1 MDKIFFMGVIIGVLS
16 RVIML
21 NLDQKQYPTQPSVL
35 LSQIVLALVASS
47 LGALVIPAL
56 VERSYTSI
64 TFLSLSAEQ
73 FRQLRN
79 NRRNTLQGL
88 ESEQLVPRGPSFVE
102 EIARTYEIRNYM
114 CIVTSFLTVAMYYL
128 LTSQFKINDT
138 TSFIV
143 SSISGLILAY
153 LLRKSISRQCI
164 GDVADVC
171 IVDISFVDKTIL
183 KVGDYAGITNVALKE
198 DREKYMKHAV
208 GIQISPKN
216 NRYDNASIISYL
228 GQRQAI
234 CFNLYSRLG
243 ILKQF
248 TEPAFTPIPRKNPKN
263 QSLYIA
269 FFPTEKDEKKVIEAV
284 KSCPILSNAR
294 GKNIALKDKVIN
306 IKEAM

>member
-1 MDKIFFMGVIIGVLS
+1 MDKIFFMGVVIGVLS

-35 LSQIVLALVASS
+35 LTQLVLAFIASS

-56 VERSYTSI
+56 VQRSYTSI

-73 FRQLRN
+73 FRQVRS

-88 ESEQLVPRGPSFVE
+88 ESSQLVSRGASFIE

-114 CIVTSFLTVAMYYL
+114 CIVTSFITVAIYYL
-128 LTSQFKINDT
+128 LTSQFKVNDT
-138 TSFIV
+138 TGFV
-143 SSISGLILAY
+143 FSSVSGLLLAY
-153 LLRKSISRQCI
+153 ILRMSISRQCI
-164 GDVADVC
+164 GDVAEVS

-183 KVGDYAGITNVALKE
+183 KIGDFAGITNVALVE
-198 DREKYMKHAV
+198 DRERYLKHAV

-228 GQRQAI
+228 GQRQVI

-248 TEPAFTPIPRKNPKN
+248 NEPAFTPIPRKNPKN
-263 QSLYIA
+263 QNLYIA
-269 FFPTEKDEKKVIEAV
+269 FFPIERDEKKVIEAV
-284 KSCPILSNAR
+284 KSCPILSSAR
-294 GKNIALKDKVIN
+294 GKNIELKDKIIN

>member
-1 MDKIFFMGVIIGVLS
+1 MDKIFFMGVVIGVLS

-35 LSQIVLALVASS
+35 LTQLVLAFIASS

-56 VERSYTSI
+56 VQRSYTSI

-73 FRQLRN
+73 FRQVRS

-88 ESEQLVPRGPSFVE
+88 ESSQLVSRGASFIE

-114 CIVTSFLTVAMYYL
+114 CIVTSFITVATYYL
-128 LTSQFKINDT
+128 LTSQFKVADT
-138 TSFIV
+138 TGFIF
-143 SSISGLILAY
+143 SSVLGLLLAY
-153 LLRKSISRQCI
+153 ILRRSISRQCV
-164 GDVADVC
+164 GDVAEVS

-183 KVGDYAGITNVALKE
+183 KIGDFAGITNVALVE
-198 DREKYMKHAV
+198 DRERYLKHAI

-228 GQRQAI
+228 GQRQVI

-248 TEPAFTPIPRKNPKN
+248 NEPAFTPIPRKNPKN
-263 QSLYIA
+263 QNLYIA
-269 FFPTEKDEKKVIEAV
+269 FFPIERDEKKVIEAI
-284 KSCPILSNAR
+284 KSCPILSSAR
-294 GKNIALKDKVIN
+294 GKNIELKDKIID